1 MQRRK
6 FLKLAA
12 LSGLAVGST
21 VGMPVHARGPGHQG
35 PLLVVVHATGG
46 WDPRLVCDPVLDPA
60 QNRVYTEIATAGE
73 IAYAPLAM
81 TRRTTGLGGASAK
94 TLMGS
99 TEFFDKYANR
109 LHCINGIDIG
119 TVRHDE
125 ATSSLLTGQPTEGA
139 LSIAELLALDSGLPH
154 LASHR
159 GDTSGVAP
167 SARLPSVDPDQP
179 FERSCDPDAC
189 LGGRAHDALAV
200 PSSAAPPIEL
210 GGELQDLQR
219 FMRQA
224 EVALAAFESNLAVA
238 VHLELGGFDTHGS
251 HDRAQVTQLGKLFR
265 GVDFL
270 MTEAE
275 RRGLTQRLT
284 VMIGSEFG
292 RGPDYD
298 SPQPFA
304 GKDHWPVGSAMLMGR
319 GVVGNRVSGA
329 TDAQQRPYPL
339 SGRTWTPAD
348 VHRELGVAC
357 GVESPAQSDAG
368 EGPSPIR

>member
-21 VGMPVHARGPGHQG
+21 VGTPAHARGLGHQG
-35 PLLVVVHATGG
+35 PLLVLVHATGG
-46 WDPRLVCDPVLDPA
+46 WDPRLVCDPILDPA
-60 QNRVYTEIATAGE
+60 QNRVYTEIATAGG
-73 IAYAPLAM
+73 IAYAPLPM
-81 TRRTTGLGGASAK
+81 TPRTTGLGAASTK

-99 TEFFDKYANR
+99 TEFFNKYAHR

-119 TVRHDE
+119 TVQHDE
-125 ATSSLLTGQPTEGA
+125 ATSNLLTGQPTEGA
-139 LSIAELLALDSGLPH
+139 LSIAERLALDSGLPH
-154 LASHR
+154 LASRR
-159 GDTSGVAP
+159 GVSSGIAP
-167 SARLPSVDPDQP
+167 SATLPSVDPHQP

-189 LGGRAHDALAV
+189 LGDRANDALAV
-200 PSSAAPPIEL
+200 PSSLASPIEL
-210 GGELQDLQR
+210 GDEFQDLQR

-224 EVALAAFESNLAVA
+224 DVALAAFEANLAVA

-251 HDRAQVTQLGKLFR
+251 HDREQVTQLGKLFR

-284 VMIGSEFG
+284 VMVGSEFG
-292 RGPDYD
+292 RGPHYD

-304 GKDHWPVGSAMLMGR
+304 GKNHWPVGSAMLMGR

-339 SGRTWTPAD
+339 DRTTWTSAD

-357 GVESPAQSDAG
+357 GLE
-368 EGPSPIR
+368 

>member
-21 VGMPVHARGPGHQG
+21 VGTPAHARGPGHQG
-35 PLLVVVHATGG
+35 SLLVFVHATGG
-46 WDPRLVCDPVLDPA
+46 WDPRLVCDPILDPA
-60 QNRVYTEIATAGE
+60 QNRVYTEIATAGG

-81 TRRTTGLGGASAK
+81 TRRTTGLDAASTE

-119 TVRHDE
+119 TVDHDE
-125 ATSSLLTGQPTEGA
+125 AMSSLLTGQPSEGA

-159 GDTSGVAP
+159 GVTP
-167 SARLPSVDPDQP
+167 SARLPSVDPHQP

-189 LGGRAHDALAV
+189 LGGRAHDVLAV
-200 PSSAAPPIEL
+200 PSSPAPPIEL

-224 EVALAAFESNLAVA
+224 DVALAAFDANLAVA

-251 HDRAQVTQLGKLFR
+251 HDREQVTQLGKLFR

-270 MTEAE
+270 MAEAE
-275 RRGLTQRLT
+275 RRGLTERLT

-292 RGPDYD
+292 RGPYYD

-304 GKDHWPVGSAMLMGR
+304 GKGHWPVGSAMLMGR
-319 GVVGNRVSGA
+319 GVVGNQVSGA

-348 VHRELGVAC
+348 VHHELGAAC
-357 GVESPAQSDAG
+357 GVESPAHESNAG
-368 EGPSPIR
+368 R

>member
-12 LSGLAVGST
+12 LSGLTVGST
-21 VGMPVHARGPGHQG
+21 IGTLAHAGGPDDQG
-35 PLLVVVHATGG
+35 SLLVLVHATGG
-46 WDPRLVCDPVLDPA
+46 WDPRLLCDPILDSA
-60 QNRVYTEIATAGE
+60 QNRVYTEIATSGN

-81 TRRTTGLGGASAK
+81 TRRTTGLGAASTD

-99 TEFFDKYANR
+99 TEFFDKYADR
-109 LHCINGIDIG
+109 LHCINGIEIG
-119 TVRHDE
+119 TVQHDE
-125 ATSSLLTGQPTEGA
+125 ATSNLLTGQPTEGA
-139 LSIAELLALDSGLPH
+139 LSIAERLALDSGLPH

-159 GDTSGVAP
+159 GDSSGIAP
-167 SARLPSVDPDQP
+167 SATLPSVDPHQP
-179 FERSCDPDAC
+179 FERSCDPDAF
-189 LGGRAHDALAV
+189 LGRRAHDALAV
-200 PSSAAPPIEL
+200 PSSPAPPTEP

-224 EVALAAFESNLAVA
+224 DVALAAFEANLAVA

-292 RGPDYD
+292 RGPHYD
-298 SPQPFA
+298 SSQPFA
-304 GKDHWPVGSAMLMGR
+304 GKEHWPVGSAMLMGR

-329 TDAQQRPYPL
+329 TDAQQRPYLL
-339 SGRTWTPAD
+339 SGRSWTPAD

-357 GVESPAQSDAG
+357 GVESPSA
-368 EGPSPIR
+368 